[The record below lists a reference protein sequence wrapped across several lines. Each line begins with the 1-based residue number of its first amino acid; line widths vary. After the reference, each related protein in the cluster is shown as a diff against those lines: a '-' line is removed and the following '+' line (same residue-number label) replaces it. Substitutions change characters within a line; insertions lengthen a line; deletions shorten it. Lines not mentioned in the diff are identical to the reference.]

1 MPNLVLDRS
10 NVIIV
15 ISLFLSQGPIVAI
28 ELLTQLF
35 VFFTLFEELLEA
47 ISFLFSKI
55 IICHR
60 QFIVIEARIQAH
72 VVHFILLD
80 LHTCHIVVKLLAKL
94 VISFWGWA
102 NPSLL
107 LEVLLSLPL
116 VLALRSLLLS
126 C

>member
-1 MPNLVLDRS
+1 MPNLVLDRT

-15 ISLFLSQGPIVAI
+15 ISLFLAQGPIVAI

-60 QFIVIEARIQAH
+60 QFIIIEARIQTH

>member
-15 ISLFLSQGPIVAI
+15 ISLFLAQGPIVAI

-60 QFIVIEARIQAH
+60 QFIVIEARIQTH

-80 LHTCHIVVKLLAKL
+80 LHTCHIVIKLLAKL
-94 VISFWGWA
+94 VISFWGWT
-102 NPSLL
+102 NSSLL
-107 LEVLLSLPL
+107 LEFLLSLPL

>member
-1 MPNLVLDRS
+1 MPNLVLDRTD
-10 NVIIV
+10 VIIV
-15 ISLFLSQGPIVAI
+15 ISLFLAQGPIVTI
-28 ELLTQLF
+28 ELLAQLF

-47 ISFLFSKI
+47 ISFIFCKI

-60 QFIVIEARIQAH
+60 QFIVIEARVQTH
-72 VVHFILLD
+72 VIHFILFD

-102 NPSLL
+102 NSSFL
-107 LEVLLSLPL
+107 LEVLVFLLL
-116 VLALRSLLLS
+116 IFALRSLLLS